1 MVMFQSFSGGECG
14 VMYRGFNTKI
24 SASTGILAVLLVSFL
39 LILNLN
45 LTIAI
50 AEPSRV
56 VTLYVGFKAVD
67 RYIYEDVIV
76 DVVYLNPRI
85 YYTYRNSYVVPSKD
99 FYIPPDQS
107 IGRALDSIIEQ
118 LRSIGVEAKLITR
131 YVAVGMT
138 RDLSSRVVI
147 IGLLD
152 EHSAKYTIRSG
163 SSRITT
169 DKIDPSDY
177 FIVMSISRTYIVM
190 DYTSLPSSEREKLVT
205 IIRSFF
211 EGLNKTILIYD
222 SKAFEVEEAYHTD
235 LYEYTNLSDIVGNAM
250 SKARDSS
257 FKASN
262 YSCFSFVGGKLGGY
276 WLTLGIT
283 KSYSD
288 CRDEVEKFVR
298 VYVDEIRKV
307 IPDDK
312 PIYIELVENAPTLK
326 IPISSPETPT
336 TIMIPVIAIGVTA
349 LIATLLLREKFLN
362 KVKRI

>member
-1 MVMFQSFSGGECG
+1 MFQSFSGGECG

-24 SASTGILAVLLVSFL
+24 SAFTGILAVLLVSFL

-45 LTIAI
+45 LIIAI
-50 AEPSRV
+50 AEPSHV
-56 VTLYVGFKAVD
+56 VSTLYVGFEAVD
-67 RYIYEDVIV
+67 RYSYEDVIV

-99 FYIPPDQS
+99 IYIPPDQS
-107 IGRALDSIIEQ
+107 IEQALDSIIEQ

-131 YVAVGMT
+131 YVAVGKT
-138 RDLSSRVVI
+138 RDLSSRVTI

-152 EHSAKYTIRSG
+152 KHSAKYTILSG

-169 DKIDPSDY
+169 DRIDASNY
-177 FIVMSISRTYIVM
+177 FIVMNISRTYIVA
-190 DYTSLPSSEREKLVT
+190 DYTSLPSSEKEKLVT

-211 EGLNKTILIYD
+211 KGLNKTILIYD
-222 SKAFEVEEAYHTD
+222 SKAFEVEEAYYTD
-235 LYEYTNLSDIVGNAM
+235 LDEYTNLSDIVGNAIG
-250 SKARDSS
+250 KALDSS
-257 FKASN
+257 FKVSN

-276 WLTLGIT
+276 WLKLGIT

-312 PIYIELVENAPTLK
+312 PIYIELMENTPPFKKLLL
-326 IPISSPETPT
+326 PSPETPT

-349 LIATLLLREKFLN
+349 LITTLLLRGKFLN